1 MKGAQAFMT
10 SPRDSAIEPEEEE
23 VGGILKIWFF
33 TYIHVNNHPS
43 VIILTY
49 SRMFKVVKEQY

>member
-10 SPRDSAIEPEEEE
+10 SPRGSATEPEEEE
-23 VGGILKIWFF
+23 VGGILKIRFF
-33 TYIHVNNHPS
+33 TYIHVNNCHL
-43 VIILTY
+43 VIIFTY

>member
-1 MKGAQAFMT
+1 MT
-10 SPRDSAIEPEEEE
+10 SPRGSAIEPEEEE

-33 TYIHVNNHPS
+33 TYIHVNNCHL
-43 VIILTY
+43 VIIFTY

>member
-10 SPRDSAIEPEEEE
+10 SPRGSPIEPEEEE

-33 TYIHVNNHPS
+33 TYIH
-43 VIILTY
+43 TY
-49 SRMFKVVKEQY
+49 M